1 MTSVMMSV
9 LSMVH
14 HINYLIGSN
23 GHGWFEAERALFNP
37 PHGRGHPELGEDDIP
52 HREEI
57 QKEV

>member
-1 MTSVMMSV
+1 MSI
-9 LSMVH
+9 LSMVY

-23 GHGWFEAERALFNP
+23 GHGWFEAERALFDP